1 MTTWLAGAGLA
12 VAVFFVYPL
21 TFSSTPVSDT
31 FTWLHTIDT
40 ADFEMMV
47 LAGHALPLYVHFV
60 LKRLLTWLGTP
71 VPTLTIIHTVNAGL
85 AAVGTLLFYNLTPN
99 PFTLRRINMVEPSRG
114 ADPVTYDDFDR
125 FLARL
130 KDRYVLVPVASYWE
144 EAKIPL
150 VLYGRRFETIWEI
163 KKAS

>member
-1 MTTWLAGAGLA
+1 MLKQKGRAEGFPIVDALIRDQLGRGGR
-12 VAVFFVYPL
+12 VFL
-21 TFSSTPVSDT
+21 
-31 FTWLHTIDT
+31 
-40 ADFEMMV
+40 
-47 LAGHALPLYVHFV
+47 
-60 LKRLLTWLGTP
+60 
-71 VPTLTIIHTVNAGL
+71 
-85 AAVGTLLFYNLTPN
+85 YNLTPN

-125 FLARL
+125 FLASL